1 MSLLVSFG
9 VLVVSLFVA
18 ARILDGMEVKG
29 GLGNYVV
36 VALLF
41 GVTNTF
47 LGPALYHAIGIGT
60 LGVGYVLGFASRLA
74 ATAIVLK
81 LVDAFTDRLRVKDF
95 KTAFLAALL
104 MSVTTSACEVLIDR
118 FGMGQ

>member
-118 FGMGQ
+118 FGMGR